1 MKKKIPAVIVAKHR
15 AKPNAFSRLQKK
27 KKIRFSLDFSPLKGC
42 FWSNVVI
49 IICCLV
55 VSALVKDVDS

>member
-27 KKIRFSLDFSPLKGC
+27 KNKI
-42 FWSNVVI
+42 WS
-49 IICCLV
+49 
-55 VSALVKDVDS
+55 